1 MAVFADIRAGLAAKL
16 DATYGT
22 GAAAA
27 DQVQVSAY
35 MLESPLGP
43 TLMVK
48 GPDDVEYNE
57 AFGRGLG
64 YWRIVIQGF
73 AGTAITTAA
82 QTLLDTWISPDGVK
96 AVLEAGDRTLGGKVQ
111 DLTVENARHYGLFHL
126 PSGMS
131 FLGVEWVVLVLVPG
145 AS

>member
-96 AVLEAGDRTLGGKVQ
+96 AVLE